1 MAKTTRFRS
10 LTWKLL
16 GMLLLSALAAGVLY
30 MLCSLT
36 GQHLVSK
43 LWLSQ
48 AQTQNRITS
57 HIQAFRNFADENNIS
72 STDAVSIGRWNRAH
86 ADMRLTVYG
95 RTTIISSDGY
105 GAEITQTDSGLSLR
119 LDDHEGFSFPVNFS
133 DGTYSVN
140 IYDHSEGRLYNIVN
154 ITSII
159 ISAMVF
165 LLLVLIYERHV
176 TLSIQRL
183 SRQVRQVSRGDLQQ
197 SIQPP
202 TQDEIGQLAEDVD
215 AMRLSI
221 LDKLR
226 REEAAWKANSDLI
239 TAISHDVRTPLT
251 ALMGY
256 LDILSDP
263 NLSPELQHSY
273 LEICQSNATRLK
285 DLTDELFGFFLVFG
299 NRTPEQNLEQFDA
312 AMLLEQLLLE
322 AQAELTGQ
330 SFDVRLAWPEAALCG
345 TLKIDL
351 NHLHRVFGNLFS
363 NLQKY
368 ADPQKEVLIQVH
380 AEQSLLHIEIT
391 NTVLAGA
398 NRVESNKI
406 GLKTCEKLLC
416 AMGGSFQQHRA
427 IDTFTAE
434 VTLPLYR
441 AD

>member
-1 MAKTTRFRS
+1 MAKTIRFRA

-16 GMLLLSALAAGVLY
+16 GMLLLSALVAGAVY
-30 MLCSLT
+30 ILCSLT

-43 LWLSQ
+43 HWLSQ

-57 HIQAFRNFADENNIS
+57 NIQSFRTFADENNLS
-72 STDAVSIGRWNRAH
+72 SADAVSIGKWNRAH
-86 ADMRLTVYG
+86 ADMRLTVFG
-95 RTTIISSDGY
+95 RTTIISSDAY
-105 GAEITQTDSGLSLR
+105 GAEITQTDSGLSFR

-133 DGTYSVN
+133 DGTYSVH

-154 ITSII
+154 IASII

-165 LLLVLIYERHV
+165 LLLVLLYERHV
-176 TLSIQRL
+176 TLSILRL

-202 TQDEIGQLAEDVD
+202 TRDEIGQLAEDVD
-215 AMRLSI
+215 TMRLSI
-221 LDKLR
+221 LDKLH

-256 LDILSDP
+256 LDILS
-263 NLSPELQHSY
+263 NTRLSPEQQHSY

-330 SFDVRLAWPEAALCG
+330 GFDVRLVWPEEALRG
-345 TLKIDL
+345 NLEIDL

-368 ADPQKEVLIQVH
+368 ADPQKEVLIQVS
-380 AEQSLLHIEIT
+380 ADQCLLYIRIT
-391 NTVLAGA
+391 NTILAGA
-398 NRVESNKI
+398 SRVESNKI
-406 GLKTCEKLLC
+406 GLKTCEKLLGS
-416 AMGGSFQQHRA
+416 MGGSFRQRRTT
-427 IDTFTAE
+427 DTFTAE
-434 VTLPLYR
+434 VALPLYP
-441 AD
+441 AE

>member
-1 MAKTTRFRS
+1 MAKTIRFRA

-16 GMLLLSALAAGVLY
+16 GMLLLSALVAGAVY
-30 MLCSLT
+30 ILCSLT

-43 LWLSQ
+43 HWLSQ

-57 HIQAFRNFADENNIS
+57 NIQSFRTFADENNLS
-72 STDAVSIGRWNRAH
+72 SADAVSIGKWNRAH
-86 ADMRLTVYG
+86 ADMRLTVFG
-95 RTTIISSDGY
+95 RTTIISSDAY
-105 GAEITQTDSGLSLR
+105 GAEITQTDSGLSFR

-133 DGTYSVN
+133 DGTYSVH

-154 ITSII
+154 IASII

-165 LLLVLIYERHV
+165 LLLVLLYERHV
-176 TLSIQRL
+176 TLSILRL

-197 SIQPP
+197 SIHPP
-202 TQDEIGQLAEDVD
+202 TRDEIGQLAEDVD
-215 AMRLSI
+215 TMRLSI
-221 LDKLR
+221 LDKLH

-256 LDILSDP
+256 LDILS
-263 NLSPELQHSY
+263 NTRLSPEQQHSY

-330 SFDVRLAWPEAALCG
+330 GFDVRLVWPEEALRG
-345 TLKIDL
+345 NLEIDL

-368 ADPQKEVLIQVH
+368 ADPQKEVLIQVS
-380 AEQSLLHIEIT
+380 ADQCLLYIRIT
-391 NTVLAGA
+391 NTILAGA
-398 NRVESNKI
+398 SRVESNKI
-406 GLKTCEKLLC
+406 GLKTCEKLLGS
-416 AMGGSFQQHRA
+416 MGGSFRQRRTT
-427 IDTFTAE
+427 DTFTAE
-434 VTLPLYR
+434 VALPLYP
-441 AD
+441 AE

>member
-1 MAKTTRFRS
+1 M
-10 LTWKLL
+10 
-16 GMLLLSALAAGVLY
+16 GMILLSALVAVVLY
-30 MLCSLT
+30 FLCSFM

-48 AQTQNRITS
+48 IPTQNRITS
-57 HIQAFRNFADENNIS
+57 QIQSFRNFADENNIS
-72 STDAVSIGRWNRAH
+72 SADAVSIGQWNRTH
-86 ADMRLTVYG
+86 ADIRLTVYG
-95 RTTIISSDGY
+95 RTTIISSDAY
-105 GAEITQTDSGLSLR
+105 GAEITQTDSGLSFR

-133 DGTYSVN
+133 DGTYSVH

-159 ISAMVF
+159 ISAVVF
-165 LLLVLIYERHV
+165 LLLVLLYERHV
-176 TLSIQRL
+176 TLSILRL

-202 TQDEIGQLAEDVD
+202 TRDEIGQLAEDVD

-221 LDKLR
+221 LDKLH

-256 LDILSDP
+256 LDILSDT
-263 NLSPELQHSY
+263 NLPPELQRSY
-273 LEICQSNATRLK
+273 LEICQGNATRLK

-330 SFDVRLAWPEAALCG
+330 GFDVRLVWPEEPLRG
-345 TLKIDL
+345 NLEIDL

-368 ADPQKEVLIQVH
+368 ADSQKEVLIQVSVD
-380 AEQSLLHIEIT
+380 QSLLHIGIT
-391 NTVLAGA
+391 NTILAGA

-406 GLKTCEKLLC
+406 GLKTCEKLLSS
-416 AMGGSFQQHRA
+416 MGGSFLQRRA
-427 IDTFTAE
+427 ANTFTAE
-434 VTLPLYR
+434 VTLPLYP
-441 AD
+441 AE

>member
-1 MAKTTRFRS
+1 M
-10 LTWKLL
+10 
-16 GMLLLSALAAGVLY
+16 GMILLSALVAVVLY
-30 MLCSLT
+30 FLCSFM

-48 AQTQNRITS
+48 IPTQNRITS
-57 HIQAFRNFADENNIS
+57 QIQSFRNFADENNIS
-72 STDAVSIGRWNRAH
+72 SADAVSIGQWNRTH
-86 ADMRLTVYG
+86 ADIRLTVYG
-95 RTTIISSDGY
+95 RTTIISSDAY
-105 GAEITQTDSGLSLR
+105 GAEITQTDSGLSFR

-133 DGTYSVN
+133 DGTYSVH

-159 ISAMVF
+159 ISAVVF
-165 LLLVLIYERHV
+165 LLLVLLYERHV
-176 TLSIQRL
+176 TLSILRL

-202 TQDEIGQLAEDVD
+202 TRDEIGQLAEDVD

-221 LDKLR
+221 LDKLH

-256 LDILSDP
+256 LDILSDT
-263 NLSPELQHSY
+263 NLPPELQRSY
-273 LEICQSNATRLK
+273 LEICQGNATRLK

-330 SFDVRLAWPEAALCG
+330 GFDVRLVWPEEPLRG
-345 TLKIDL
+345 NLEIDL

-368 ADPQKEVLIQVH
+368 ADFQKEVLIQVSVD
-380 AEQSLLHIEIT
+380 QSLLHIGIT
-391 NTVLAGA
+391 NTILAGA

-406 GLKTCEKLLC
+406 GLKTCEKLLSS
-416 AMGGSFQQHRA
+416 MGGSFLQRRA
-427 IDTFTAE
+427 ANTFTAE
-434 VTLPLYR
+434 VTLPLYP
-441 AD
+441 AE

>member
-1 MAKTTRFRS
+1 
-10 LTWKLL
+10 
-16 GMLLLSALAAGVLY
+16 MLIVSATAAGILY
-30 MLCSLT
+30 LLCGLA

-57 HIQAFRNFADENNIS
+57 HIQDFRSFVDEKRIS
-72 STDAVSIGRWNRAH
+72 STDAVSVGQWNREH

-95 RTTIISSDGY
+95 RSTIISSDGY
-105 GAEITQTDSGLSLR
+105 GAEITQSDSGLSLR
-119 LDDHEGFSFPVNFS
+119 LDDHEGFSYPVNFA

-140 IYDHSEGRLYNIVN
+140 IYDHSEARLYNIVN
-154 ITSII
+154 ITSIV
-159 ISAMVF
+159 ISAAVF
-165 LLLVLIYERHV
+165 LLLVLLYERHV
-176 TLSIQRL
+176 TLSILRL
-183 SRQVRQVSRGDLQQ
+183 SRQVRQVSRGDLQKN
-197 SIQPP
+197 ILPP
-202 TQDEIGQLAEDVD
+202 TRDEIGQLAEDVE

-226 REEAAWKANSDLI
+226 REEDAWKANSDLI

-263 NLSPELQHSY
+263 ALSPEAQRTY
-273 LEICQSNATRLK
+273 LEICRGNATRLK

-299 NRTPEQNLEQFDA
+299 NRTPEQNLERFDA

-330 SFDVRLAWPEAALCG
+330 GFDIRLDWPETLQG
-345 TLKIDL
+345 TLEIDL

-368 ADPQKEVLIQVH
+368 ADPQKEVLIQVSVG
-380 AEQSLLHIEIT
+380 QNLLRIAIT
-391 NTVLAGA
+391 NGILAGA
-398 NRVESNKI
+398 TRVESNKI
-406 GLKTCEKLLC
+406 GLKTCEKLLTV
-416 AMGGSFQQHRA
+416 MGGSFRQVRTA
-427 IDTFTAE
+427 ETFTAE
-434 VTLPLYR
+434 VSLPLT
-441 AD
+441 AAE

>member
-1 MAKTTRFRS
+1 M
-10 LTWKLL
+10 
-16 GMLLLSALAAGVLY
+16 GMILLSALVAVVLY
-30 MLCSLT
+30 FLCSLM

-48 AQTQNRITS
+48 VPTQNRITS
-57 HIQAFRNFADENNIS
+57 QIQSFRNFADENNIS
-72 STDAVSIGRWNRAH
+72 SADAVSIGQWNRTH
-86 ADMRLTVYG
+86 ADIRLTVYG
-95 RTTIISSDGY
+95 RTTIISSDAY
-105 GAEITQTDSGLSLR
+105 GAEITQTDSGLSFR

-133 DGTYSVN
+133 DGTYSVH

-159 ISAMVF
+159 ISAVVF
-165 LLLVLIYERHV
+165 LLLVLLYERHV
-176 TLSIQRL
+176 TFSILRL

-202 TQDEIGQLAEDVD
+202 TRDEIGQLAEDVD

-221 LDKLR
+221 LDKLH

-256 LDILSDP
+256 LDILSDT
-263 NLSPELQHSY
+263 NLPPELQRSY
-273 LEICQSNATRLK
+273 LEICQGNATRLK

-330 SFDVRLAWPEAALCG
+330 GFDVRLVWPEEPLRG
-345 TLKIDL
+345 NLEIDL

-368 ADPQKEVLIQVH
+368 ADPKKEVLIQVSVD
-380 AEQSLLHIEIT
+380 QRLLHIGIT
-391 NTVLAGA
+391 NTILAGA

-416 AMGGSFQQHRA
+416 AMGGSFLQRRA
-427 IDTFTAE
+427 ANTFTAE
-434 VTLPLYR
+434 VTLPLYP
-441 AD
+441 AE